1 MEFVVMI
8 IIIIIIIIIKQY
20 WTISVK
26 TNNDTYNNLIHKTRS
41 KLHIQRD
48 IESFQYNY

>member
-1 MEFVVMI
+1 MEFVVM

-26 TNNDTYNNLIHKTRS
+26 TNNDTYNNLIHKMVKITVDN
-41 KLHIQRD
+41 D
-48 IESFQYNY
+48 IYIEY